1 MPSIAQVEYRLGE
14 GSHLLNTSTMTPV
27 SAFHTRVWAVIQLR
41 LPIPA
46 GLVAPLVTPLA
57 MRILRQD
64 AAILARQSEAIRR
77 AGGEKFASTE
87 IDVVGLHIW
96 KLLAAAADGGEPP
109 APFEQ
114 RLTMRV

>member
-1 MPSIAQVEYRLGE
+1 MAGARGGAEE
-14 GSHLLNTSTMTPV
+14 G
-27 SAFHTRVWAVIQLR
+27 RV
-41 LPIPA
+41 
-46 GLVAPLVTPLA
+46 GLV
-57 MRILRQD
+57 LRQD
-64 AAILARQSEAIRR
+64 AAVLARQSEAIRR